1 MALKLKQYTST
12 YSGLDAG
19 YYMTRKAPIITIITN
34 RNTGKTTNVFGWLIE
49 NKKPFFILTRYKNEQ
64 ELARHKLLAAT
75 EYYGGNIT
83 WNKKIDAFVDGDG
96 NPVGFIGSLSGAQ
109 DIKNSAERYR
119 EVEYI
124 VFDEFLPADR
134 RYIRESTQPGYE
146 LEALRWIVGSI
157 RKGRNGEYLRDVK
170 IILLANLVDALNPYL
185 QGIYDSNGDSLLTI
199 IARAVSK
206 GQTNITHD
214 DSDVFIT
221 VHIDKRFEQGDDAL
235 SRFIAGNCGLIT
247 GNFGLK
253 AGNGGLVSGFLHDFQ
268 DKVKPRTGEITKQLK
283 RPILCTGRAAMYRI
297 NLRTSVVLSGQELD
311 FTRQVYYWTP
321 SNLKASRAEDFTRI
335 DLQELQHWYS
345 DIVVKAEVRDFL
357 KKLALHEKAGF

>member
-1 MALKLKQYTST
+1 MALKLKQYTPT
-12 YSGLDAG
+12 YWGIDAD
-19 YYMTRKAPIITIITN
+19 YYMNRKAPIITIITN

-49 NKKPFFILTRYKNEQ
+49 NKKHFFILTRYKNEH
-64 ELARHKLLAAT
+64 EFARHKLLAAT

-96 NPVGFIGSLSGAQ
+96 NPIGFIGSLSGAQ
-109 DIKNSAERYR
+109 DIKNTAERYR

-124 VFDEFLPADR
+124 IFDEFLPADR
-134 RYIRESTQPGYE
+134 RYIKESSQPGYE

-214 DSDVFIT
+214 DPYVFIT
-221 VHIDKRFEQGDDAL
+221 VHIDKRFEHDDDPL
-235 SRFIAGNCGLIT
+235 SRFI
-247 GNFGLK
+247 

-321 SNLKASRAEDFTRI
+321 SKLKASRAEDFTRI

-345 DIVVKAEVRDFL
+345 DIVTKAEVRDFL

>member
-1 MALKLKQYTST
+1 MALKLKQYTPT
-12 YSGLDAG
+12 YRGLDAD
-19 YYMTRKAPIITIITN
+19 YYMNRKAPIITIITN

-49 NKKPFFILTRYKNEQ
+49 HKKPFFILTRYKNEQ
-64 ELARHKLLAAT
+64 EFARHKLLAAT
-75 EYYGGNIT
+75 EYYGGDIT

-96 NPVGFIGSLSGAQ
+96 NPVGFIGSLSGTQ
-109 DIKNSAERYR
+109 DIKNTAERYR

-235 SRFIAGNCGLIT
+235 SRFIAGN
-247 GNFGLK
+247 
-253 AGNGGLVSGFLHDFQ
+253 GGLVGGFLHDFQ
-268 DKVKPRTGEITKQLK
+268 DKVKPRTAGITKQLK

-357 KKLALHEKAGF
+357 KKLALHEKAGFR

>member
-1 MALKLKQYTST
+1 MALKLKQYTPT
-12 YSGLDAG
+12 YKGLDAD

-64 ELARHKLLAAT
+64 EFARHKLLAAT
-75 EYYGGNIT
+75 EYYGGDIT

-96 NPVGFIGSLSGAQ
+96 NPIGFIGSLSGAQ

-124 VFDEFLPADR
+124 VFDEFLPVDR

-170 IILLANLVDALNPYL
+170 VILLANLVDALNPYL

-214 DSDVFIT
+214 DPYAFIT
-221 VHIDKRFEQGDDAL
+221 VHIDKRFEPITAPAIDKYFKQGDDAL
-235 SRFIAGNCGLIT
+235 SRFIAGN
-247 GNFGLK
+247 
-253 AGNGGLVSGFLHDFQ
+253 GGLVGGFLHDFQ
-268 DKVKPRTGEITKQLK
+268 DKVKPRTAGITKQLK
-283 RPILCTGRAAMYRI
+283 DLYCVRA
-297 NLRTSVVLSGQELD
+297 
-311 FTRQVYYWTP
+311 
-321 SNLKASRAEDFTRI
+321 K
-335 DLQELQHWYS
+335 LQC
-345 DIVVKAEVRDFL
+345 IA
-357 KKLALHEKAGF
+357 

>member
-1 MALKLKQYTST
+1 MALKLKQYTPT
-12 YSGLDAG
+12 YKGLDAG

-34 RNTGKTTNVFGWLIE
+34 RNTGKTTNTFGWLIE
-49 NKKPFFILTRYKNEQ
+49 KKKPFFILTRYKNEQ
-64 ELARHKLLAAT
+64 EFARHKLLAAT
-75 EYYGGNIT
+75 EYYGGDIT
-83 WNKKIDAFVDGDG
+83 WDKKIDAFVDGDG
-96 NPVGFIGSLSGAQ
+96 NPVGFIGSLSGTQ
-109 DIKNSAERYR
+109 DIKNTAERYR
-119 EVEYI
+119 EVEYMI
-124 VFDEFLPADR
+124 FDEFLPADR
-134 RYIRESTQPGYE
+134 RYIRESSQPGYE

-214 DSDVFIT
+214 DPYAFIT

-235 SRFIAGNCGLIT
+235 SSFI
-247 GNFGLK
+247 
-253 AGNGGLVSGFLHDFQ
+253 AGNGGLVGGFLHDFQ
-268 DKVKPRTGEITKQLK
+268 DKVKPRTAGITKQLK
-283 RPILCTGRAAMYRI
+283 RPILCTGKAAMYRI

-321 SNLKASRAEDFTRI
+321 SNLKASRAEDFTCI

-345 DIVVKAEVRDFL
+345 DIVTKAEVRDFL
-357 KKLALHEKAGF
+357 KKLALHEKVGFR

>member
-1 MALKLKQYTST
+1 MALKLKQYTPT
-12 YSGLDAG
+12 YRGLDAG

-49 NKKPFFILTRYKNEQ
+49 HKKPFFILTRYKNEQ
-64 ELARHKLLAAT
+64 EFARHKLLAAT
-75 EYYGGNIT
+75 EYYGGDIT

-96 NPVGFIGSLSGAQ
+96 NPVGFIGSLSGTQ
-109 DIKNSAERYR
+109 DIKNTAERYR
-119 EVEYI
+119 DVEYI
-124 VFDEFLPADR
+124 IFDEFLPADR

-157 RKGRNGEYLRDVK
+157 RKGRDGEYLRDVK

-214 DSDVFIT
+214 DPYAFIT

-235 SRFIAGNCGLIT
+235 SRFIAGN
-247 GNFGLK
+247 
-253 AGNGGLVSGFLHDFQ
+253 GGLVGGFLHDFQ
-268 DKVKPRTGEITKQLK
+268 DKVKPRTAGITKQLK

-321 SNLKASRAEDFTRI
+321 SNLKASRSEDFTRI

-345 DIVVKAEVRDFL
+345 DIVTKAEVRDFL
-357 KKLALHEKAGF
+357 KKLALHEKVGFR

>member
-1 MALKLKQYTST
+1 MALKLKQYTPT
-12 YSGLDAG
+12 YRGLDAG

-49 NKKPFFILTRYKNEQ
+49 HKKPFFILTRYKNEQ
-64 ELARHKLLAAT
+64 EFARHKLLAAT
-75 EYYGGNIT
+75 EYYGGDIT

-96 NPVGFIGSLSGAQ
+96 NPVGFIGSLSGTQ
-109 DIKNSAERYR
+109 DIKNTAERYR
-119 EVEYI
+119 DVEYI
-124 VFDEFLPADR
+124 IFDEFLPADR

-157 RKGRNGEYLRDVK
+157 RKGRDGEYLRDVK

-214 DSDVFIT
+214 DPYAFIT

-235 SRFIAGNCGLIT
+235 SRFIAGN
-247 GNFGLK
+247 
-253 AGNGGLVSGFLHDFQ
+253 GGLVGGFLHDFQ
-268 DKVKPRTGEITKQLK
+268 DKVKPRTAGITKQLK

-297 NLRTSVVLSGQELD
+297 NLRTSVVLS
-311 FTRQVYYWTP
+311 
-321 SNLKASRAEDFTRI
+321 
-335 DLQELQHWYS
+335 
-345 DIVVKAEVRDFL
+345 
-357 KKLALHEKAGF
+357 

>member
-1 MALKLKQYTST
+1 MALKLKQYTPT
-12 YSGLDAG
+12 YRGLDAG

-49 NKKPFFILTRYKNEQ
+49 HKKPFFILTRYKNEQ
-64 ELARHKLLAAT
+64 EFARHKLLAAT
-75 EYYGGNIT
+75 EYYGGDIT

-96 NPVGFIGSLSGAQ
+96 NPVGFIGSLSGTQ
-109 DIKNSAERYR
+109 DIKNTAERYR

-124 VFDEFLPADR
+124 VFDEFLPVDR

-170 IILLANLVDALNPYL
+170 VILLANLVDALNPYL

-214 DSDVFIT
+214 DPYAFIT

-235 SRFIAGNCGLIT
+235 SRFIAGN
-247 GNFGLK
+247 
-253 AGNGGLVSGFLHDFQ
+253 GGLVGGFLHDFQ
-268 DKVKPRTGEITKQLK
+268 DKVKPRTAGITKQLK

-345 DIVVKAEVRDFL
+345 DIVTKAEVRDFL
-357 KKLALHEKAGF
+357 KKLALHEKVGFR

>member
-1 MALKLKQYTST
+1 MALKLKQYTPT
-12 YSGLDAG
+12 YRGLDAD

-34 RNTGKTTNVFGWLIE
+34 RNTGKTTNTFGWLIE
-49 NKKPFFILTRYKNEQ
+49 NKKPFFVLTRYKNEQ
-64 ELARHKLLAAT
+64 EFARHKLLAAT
-75 EYYGGNIT
+75 EYYGGDIA

-96 NPVGFIGSLSGAQ
+96 NPIGFIGSLSGAQ

-119 EVEYI
+119 DVEYI

-157 RKGRNGEYLRDVK
+157 RKGRDGEYLRDVK

-206 GQTNITHD
+206 GQTNVTHD
-214 DSDVFIT
+214 DPYAFIT
-221 VHIDKRFEQGDDAL
+221 VHIDKRFERDDDAL
-235 SRFIAGNCGLIT
+235 SSFIAGN
-247 GNFGLK
+247 
-253 AGNGGLVSGFLHDFQ
+253 GGMISGFLHDFQ

-311 FTRQVYYWTP
+311 YTRQVYYWTP
-321 SNLKASRAEDFTRI
+321 SNLKASKSEDFARI

-345 DIVVKAEVRDFL
+345 DIITKAEVRDFL